1 MSKLPKRDIPPQ
13 KGARKRQI
21 FSQVRRHKG
30 LAAVYLILRSLVL
43 LTMVMQLI
51 HGNYYNAFTCVLTLV
66 LMLIP
71 SFFERQIRVDV
82 PDTLEI
88 IILLFIFSA
97 EILGEIQEYYVIIPH
112 WDTTLHTIN
121 GFIMAGIGFSMVDLL
136 NRNKRFSIQMSPVF
150 VALVAFCFSMTI
162 GVLWEFFEYG
172 ADLLLHTDM
181 QKDTWVQAISSV
193 SLHPEGRNIPVSIA
207 IDSVVINGETW
218 PAYLDIGLH
227 DTMKDLLVNF
237 LGAVV
242 YSIIGFA
249 YLKGRS
255 SGRFARRFI
264 VTVRND
270 EDDDET

>member
-1 MSKLPKRDIPPQ
+1 
-13 KGARKRQI
+13 
-21 FSQVRRHKG
+21 
-30 LAAVYLILRSLVL
+30 
-43 LTMVMQLI
+43 MVMQLI